1 MSETRVA
8 GGAGGGRYR
17 LAMSSRGVR
26 TTTSPRVVQRVDELV
41 ACSRGRS
48 VLHLGCTNWP
58 YTAESERAG
67 TLLHRSLEGA
77 AAALTGLDADPEG
90 LAALRER
97 GFERL
102 LVGDLERLGEVSWF
116 GDDDLGPIGP
126 FDLIIAGEVL
136 EHLGSPAALLDG
148 VRPLLAPD
156 GELVIT
162 VPNAYCAFRFAS
174 YALSR
179 RRGNPE
185 PVHPDHVAYYS
196 ETTLAHLVDEAGYDV
211 VDLAFYDLGREH
223 RPSAPRSWRV
233 VNDLAMRVAPQ
244 LADGVLA
251 RCRPRTP

>member
-1 MSETRVA
+1 
-8 GGAGGGRYR
+8 
-17 LAMSSRGVR
+17 MSSRGVR
-26 TTTSPRVVQRVDELV
+26 ATTSPRVVQRVDELV
-41 ACSRGRS
+41 ARSRGRS

-67 TLLHRSLEGA
+67 TLLHRSLERA
-77 AAALTGLDADPEG
+77 AGELTGLDADPDG
-90 LAALRER
+90 LDTLRFL
-97 GFERL
+97 GFDRL
-102 LVGDLERLGEVSWF
+102 LIGDLEDVGEW
-116 GDDDLGPIGP
+116 GWYCLDHDDPVVPPIGP

-156 GELVIT
+156 GELVVT

-196 ETTLAHLVDEAGYDV
+196 ETTLTHLLDQAGYDV

-223 RPSAPRSWRV
+223 RPTAPRSWRV
-233 VNDLAMRVAPQ
+233 VNDVAMRVAPQ